1 MRYFNAFSRRNR
13 LWVKEI
19 LIVVLLFVLAFA
31 VNGEDLSRERKT
43 IGLALSGGGALG
55 LAHIGVLKVLE
66 EEGIEVDYIAG
77 TSMGSV
83 VGALYAIG
91 YDASSL
97 AHAAAEMKWPELL
110 DDVIERK
117 NLSIDDKEF
126 EGRYLFTFPIS
137 NGKITLPTGLS
148 DGQEISAA
156 LCRYTSHVHHIRDFS
171 QFPIPFSCVATDIE
185 TGEAVSLNSGFLP
198 DALRASI
205 SFPMFFPP
213 IEIEGRLLI
222 DGGYVRNLPAV
233 DVKNMGADV
242 VIGSYVGTKLY
253 EREKLDSLDRI
264 IVQVSVLSFLSSFE
278 EQKSLCDVLIEP
290 DTEGSNI
297 ASFNDTEELI
307 EKGEQAARKMLPQL
321 RALLKSEN
329 HSPEK
334 QVTTGSAHRSHGK
347 DKRMGNQK
355 LAEYPWYITKVRISG
370 LERVSESLVDVKLQI
385 RPPAELTPSD
395 LEAAV
400 NRVYG
405 SGLFEQVTF
414 ELLPDSTG
422 NTLLVH
428 TKEKGKNV
436 LNASL
441 HYNSDQQ
448 LKTLFNATFLNLA
461 GQGSRI
467 LVDLELGRDSELRG
481 IYEIYTHRMPRFGL
495 CFNLRYEKDDVNTI
509 VNGETDSSFLFS
521 RLTADLA
528 AHIIPS
534 NSSAIGVGAQKK
546 FSSTKRKKGPGAPDT
561 ENDECLNFYGYFEMD
576 TLDRTYYPRK
586 GAKIYAEAKTITG
599 LLPIGNDADRDVA
612 GKLSFSAHGTLQLHR
627 RISLSGEYFLGL
639 TQGEDIPSEYLYY
652 FGGFSDPDEKVFP
665 FVGFNFRG
673 LSGTNAQIF
682 GTAVQYEPFSNVFL
696 TLRGNTGL
704 AAEETTDLFG
714 IRDWISGI
722 GISFGVLSPLGPA
735 ELLLMRESLEKRVLL
750 HARVG
755 LAF

>member
-1 MRYFNAFSRRNR
+1 MYMW
-13 LWVKEI
+13 LKTL
-19 LIVVLLFVLAFA
+19 LISAVLLFPALAA
-31 VNGEDLSRERKT
+31 NGENLPQERKT

-97 AHAAAEMKWPELL
+97 AHAAAEMEWPELL

-117 NLSIDDKEF
+117 KLSIDDKEF

-137 NGKITLPTGLS
+137 DGKITLPTGLS
-148 DGQEISAA
+148 DGQEISAS
-156 LCRYTSHVHHIRDFS
+156 LCRYTSHVHHVRDFS
-171 QFPIPFSCVATDIE
+171 QFPIPFCCVATDIE
-185 TGEAVSLNSGFLP
+185 TGEPIVLNRGFLP

-205 SFPMFFPP
+205 SIPMFFSP
-213 IEIEGRLLI
+213 IEIDGRLLI
-222 DGGYVRNLPAV
+222 DGGYVRNLPAI

-242 VIGSYVGTKLY
+242 VIGSYVGTRLY
-253 EREKLDSLDRI
+253 ERERLDSLDRI
-264 IVQVSVLSFLSSFE
+264 IVQVSVLSFLSSFK

-297 ASFNDTEELI
+297 TSFNDTEELI

-321 RALLKSEN
+321 RTLLESES
-329 HSPEK
+329 HPPEERTK
-334 QVTTGSAHRSHGK
+334 TDDTHRSHMKGN
-347 DKRMGNQK
+347 RVENQK
-355 LAEYPWYITKVRISG
+355 YDEHPRRITELRISG
-370 LERVSESLVDVKLQI
+370 LERVSESLVNVKLQI
-385 RPPAELTPSD
+385 RPPEELTPSD

-414 ELLPDSTG
+414 ELLSNSTG
-422 NTLLVH
+422 NSLVVH
-428 TKEKGKNV
+428 TREKGKNM

-467 LVDLELGRDSELRG
+467 LFDLELGRDSALRG
-481 IYEIYTHRMPRFGL
+481 IYEIYTNRMPRLGL
-495 CFNLRYEKDDVNTI
+495 SVNLRYEKDDVDTI

-521 RLTADLA
+521 RYTADLS

-534 NSSAIGVGAQKK
+534 VSSAIGIGAEKR
-546 FSSTKRKKGPGAPDT
+546 FTSTKRKKGPGAPDT
-561 ENDECLNFYGYFEMD
+561 EKDEYLNFYGYFEMD
-576 TLDRTYYPRK
+576 TLDRAYYPRN
-586 GAKIYAEAKTITG
+586 GVKIHAEAKTITG
-599 LLPIGNDADRDVA
+599 FLPIGNDADMVIAER
-612 GKLSFSAHGTLQLHR
+612 LSLSAHGVMNLHR
-627 RISLSGEYFLGL
+627 RIALSGEYFLGV
-639 TQGEDIPSEYLYY
+639 TPGEDIPSESLYY

-673 LSGTNAQIF
+673 LSGTNAQIL
-682 GTAVQYEPFSNVFL
+682 GTALQYEPFSNVFL
-696 TLRGNTGL
+696 TLRGNAGVAT
-704 AAEETTDLFG
+704 AETKDLFG
-714 IRDWISGI
+714 ARYWISGI

-735 ELLLMRESLEKRVLL
+735 ELLLMKESLQKHVLL